1 MHLKKR
7 RNIFSLSYNECM
19 KNLLSLFM
27 MLMFVGVLEAK
38 EVVKIGVL
46 AHKNYE
52 STHQMWDP
60 TAEYLK
66 TKIPEYD
73 FHIIPL
79 RFEEFP
85 TYLRDQKI
93 DFVITNSAF
102 YVDLESN
109 FGISRIATL
118 KNKDFNGKAQTEFG
132 GVLFKRASNTEIQRV
147 EDLKNKKFAAVDP
160 ESFGGWIMALRELK
174 EQGVREKDLKTTF
187 YGTHESVV
195 FAVLDGKADAGTVRS
210 DTLERMAAEGKI
222 HLNDFTLLERKN
234 YPDFFYQTSTRLY
247 PEWPIATT
255 KHTAN
260 ALAEKVAVA
269 LISMPEQSKAAES
282 SKSMGWTIPLD
293 YQSIHE
299 CLRELEMG
307 PYKHFREDAF
317 ISFVKQYWYYA
328 LIAILVLLLSQFI
341 ALYIARINAKLRDTQ
356 HELEVLNNSLEEKIH
371 EKTEHLYHESLKL
384 EEAYLNEKYLR
395 SILRTVADINQMLIT
410 TRSIDELIDKA
421 TLCLSSNESFK
432 RAKISLVQG
441 GELLVAAV
449 YGVGEDKNITEIER
463 TVRAEKKNVM
473 VRDTN
478 TALLS
483 PECKDNMV
491 SHGIKAIYA
500 LPLKS
505 STYSDEVIGVL
516 TICTGREE
524 GFSIEEQKMIEELA
538 GDIGFALNSYAQQNH
553 INELYDERLE
563 SYESFI
569 DAMVNMIE
577 QRDTY
582 TAGHTVR
589 VAHYAELIAREME
602 LGEKEIQLL
611 VESAK
616 LHDIG
621 KVVTPDSILLKPGK
635 LSALEY
641 ELIKEHAKAGYE
653 VLSNVHLYKE
663 LADIMIDH
671 HERYDGSG
679 YPAGKKG
686 GEISLLGHIM
696 AVADSFDAMTTNRIY
711 KPRKEVKESLM
722 ELSEL
727 SGTWYH
733 PAVVNAALKVLADVS
748 IDTTIHQMRDNTPLE
763 EERLS
768 YFFKDRLTKLYNEDY
783 FMMVVN
789 GRSRHLKPQK
799 FTLISFVDFH
809 RYNKAFGWE
818 KGNAMISGFAD
829 YLTQALPDALIFR
842 VWGDRFL
849 IADFEGDITALLSR
863 SPLSEAKIET
873 TVKEIPI
880 SSDRLEELM
889 RDKGHE
895 N

>member
-1 MHLKKR
+1 MKK
-7 RNIFSLSYNECM
+7 IILVFLLLFTLEPFTSLC
-19 KNLLSLFM
+19 
-27 MLMFVGVLEAK
+27 AK
-38 EVVKIGVL
+38 ESVHIGVL

-52 STHQMWDP
+52 STHMMWDP
-60 TAEYLK
+60 TAEYLN

-73 FHIIPL
+73 FHITPL
-79 RFEEFP
+79 RFEEFLP
-85 TYLRDQKI
+85 YLRDRKI
-93 DFVITNSAF
+93 DFVITNSAY
-102 YVDLESN
+102 YVDLESS

-118 KNKDFNGKAQTEFG
+118 KNKDFNGKVQTEFG
-132 GVLFKRASNTEIQRV
+132 GVIFKRASNTAIQSV
-147 EDLKNKKFAAVDP
+147 DDLKNKKFAAVDA

-174 EQGVREKDLKTTF
+174 EQGISEKDLKTTF
-187 YGTHESVV
+187 YGTHESAV
-195 FAVLDGKADAGTVRS
+195 FAVLDGKADAGTVRT
-210 DTLERMAAEGKI
+210 DTLERMAGEGKI
-222 HLNDFTLLERKN
+222 NLNDFTLLEQKN

-255 KHTAN
+255 KHTSN

-269 LISMPEQSKAAES
+269 LISMPQHSEAAEA

-317 ISFVKQYWYYA
+317 ISFVKQYWYYGVIT
-328 LIAILVLLLSQFI
+328 LLVLLVSQFI

-356 HELEVLNNSLEEKIH
+356 QALETLNDSLEDKIRD
-371 EKTEHLYHESLKL
+371 KTEHLYSESLKL

-395 SILRTVADINQMLIT
+395 SILRTVADVNQMLIT
-410 TRSIDELIDKA
+410 TRSKDELIDKA

-432 RAKISLVQG
+432 RAKISLVHE
-441 GELLVAAV
+441 GELSVAAA
-449 YGVGEDKNITEIER
+449 YGIGEDNTITWIER
-463 TVRAEKKNVM
+463 KVYEEKKNFM
-473 VRDTN
+473 ITNMADVRIT
-478 TALLS
+478 
-483 PECKDNMV
+483 PECRENIV
-491 SHGIKAIYA
+491 LHGIKAIYA

-505 STYSDEVIGVL
+505 STFSDEVIGVL
-516 TICTGREE
+516 TICTGRDN
-524 GFSIEEQKMIEELA
+524 GFSVEEQKMIEELS
-538 GDIGFALNSYAQQNH
+538 GDIGFALNSFTQQNH

-589 VAHYAELIAREME
+589 VAYYAELIAKEME
-602 LGEKEIQLL
+602 LSEKEIQLL

-635 LSALEY
+635 LSNLEY

-663 LADIMIDH
+663 LADIMVDH

-679 YPAGKKG
+679 YPYGKKG

-711 KPRKEVKESLM
+711 KPRKEVKESLI

-733 PAVVNAALKVLADVS
+733 PAVVNAAVKVLSDIE
-748 IDTTIHQMRDNTPLE
+748 IDTTINQIGQTPLE

-783 FMMVVN
+783 FMMVIN
-789 GRSRHLKPQK
+789 GRSRYSKPNK
-799 FTLISFVDFH
+799 FTVISLIDFH

-818 KGNAMISGFAD
+818 SGNTMIARFAD
-829 YLTQALPDALIFR
+829 FLMHKLPERLMFR
-842 VWGDRFL
+842 VWGDRFV
-849 IADFEGDITALLSR
+849 IADFEGNLEEVLSE
-863 SPLSEAKIET
+863 SPLVEAGIKTAI
-873 TVKEIPI
+873 KEI
-880 SSDRLEELM
+880 STTTDNLEGML
-889 RDKGHE
+889 RDKVI
-895 N
+895 

>member
-1 MHLKKR
+1 MKKLKVV
-7 RNIFSLSYNECM
+7 F
-19 KNLLSLFM
+19 LSLFIF
-27 MLMFVGVLEAK
+27 LLSVSLSAK
-38 EVVKIGVL
+38 ETVYIGVL

-52 STHQMWDP
+52 STHMMWDP
-60 TAEYLK
+60 TATYLN
-66 TKIPEYD
+66 TTIPEYD

-79 RFEEFP
+79 RFEEFLP
-85 TYLRDQKI
+85 YLRDKKI
-93 DFVITNSAF
+93 DFVITNSAY
-102 YVDLESN
+102 YVDLESS

-118 KNKDFNGKAQTEFG
+118 KNKDFNGKSQTEFG
-132 GVLFKRASNTEIQRV
+132 GVIFKRTSNTTIESI
-147 EDLKNKKFAAVDP
+147 EDLKNKKFAAVDA

-174 EQGVREKDLKTTF
+174 ERGISEKDLKTTF
-187 YGTHESVV
+187 YGTHESAV
-195 FAVLDGKADAGTVRS
+195 FAVLDGKADAGTVRT

-222 HLNDFTLLERKN
+222 KLDDFTLLERKN

-255 KHTAN
+255 KHTSN
-260 ALAEKVAVA
+260 ALAERVAVA
-269 LISMPEQSKAAES
+269 LISMPQGSEAAQA

-307 PYKHFREDAF
+307 PYKHFREDVF
-317 ISFVKQYWYYA
+317 ISFIKQYWYYVVIA
-328 LIAILVLLLSQFI
+328 LLGLIVSQFI
-341 ALYIARINAKLRDTQ
+341 VLYIARINAKLRDTQ
-356 HELEVLNNSLEEKIH
+356 QKLETLNDSLEEKID
-371 EKTEHLYHESLKL
+371 EKTEHLYNESLKL

-395 SILRTVADINQMLIT
+395 SILRTVADVNQMLIT

-432 RAKISLVQG
+432 RAKISLVHE
-441 GELLVAAV
+441 GELRVAAA
-449 YGVGEDKNITEIER
+449 YGIGEDKSITWIER
-463 TVRAEKKNVM
+463 KVYDEKKNLM
-473 VRDTN
+473 LTDMDDKRM
-478 TALLS
+478 S
-483 PECKDNMV
+483 PECRENIT
-491 SHGIKAIYA
+491 SHGVKAIYV

-505 STYSDEVIGVL
+505 STFSDEVIGVL
-516 TICTGREE
+516 TICTGREN
-524 GFSIEEQKMIEELA
+524 GFNIEEQKMIEELS
-538 GDIGFALNSYAQQNH
+538 GDIGFALNSFAQQSH

-589 VAHYAELIAREME
+589 VAYYAELIAREME
-602 LGEKEIQLL
+602 LSEKEIQSLI
-611 VESAK
+611 ESAK

-635 LSALEY
+635 LSNLEY

-679 YPAGKKG
+679 YPYGKKG

-711 KPRKEVKESLM
+711 KPRKEVKESLI

-733 PAVVNAALKVLADVS
+733 PAVVNAAVKVLADVV
-748 IDTTIHQMRDNTPLE
+748 IDTTINQIGETPLE

-783 FMMVVN
+783 FMMVIN
-789 GRSRHLKPQK
+789 SRSRHSKPNK
-799 FTLISFVDFH
+799 FTVISLIDFH
-809 RYNKAFGWE
+809 RYNKTFGWE
-818 KGNAMISGFAD
+818 SGNTMIANFAD
-829 YLTQALPDALIFR
+829 FLIHKFPDNLMFR
-842 VWGDRFL
+842 VWGDRFV
-849 IADFEGDITALLSR
+849 IADYEGNLDEVLSE
-863 SPLSEAKIET
+863 SPLVEVGIKTAI
-873 TVKEIPI
+873 KEIA
-880 SSDRLEELM
+880 STADNLEGML
-889 RDKGHE
+889 RDKVI
-895 N
+895 

>member
-1 MHLKKR
+1 MKKLAELFLLFS
-7 RNIFSLSYNECM
+7 IFICALN
-19 KNLLSLFM
+19 
-27 MLMFVGVLEAK
+27 AK
-38 EVVKIGVL
+38 ETVQIGVL

-52 STHQMWDP
+52 STHMMWDP
-60 TAEYLK
+60 TAEYLN

-79 RFEEFP
+79 RFEEFLP
-85 TYLRDQKI
+85 YLRDKKI
-93 DFVITNSAF
+93 DFVITNSAY
-102 YVDLESN
+102 YVDLESS

-132 GVLFKRASNTEIQRV
+132 GVIFKRASNTTIQSV

-174 EQGVREKDLKTTF
+174 ELGIRDKDLKTTF
-187 YGTHESVV
+187 YGTHESAV
-195 FAVLDGKADAGTVRS
+195 FAVLDGKADAGTVRT

-222 HLNDFTLLERKN
+222 NINDFTLLEQKN

-255 KHTAN
+255 KHTSN
-260 ALAEKVAVA
+260 AMAEKVAVA
-269 LISMPEQSKAAES
+269 LISMPQHSEAAEA

-299 CLRELEMG
+299 CLKELEMG

-317 ISFVKQYWYYA
+317 ISFVKQYWYYGVIA
-328 LIAILVLLLSQFI
+328 LLVLFLSQI
-341 ALYIARINAKLRDTQ
+341 IVLYIARINAKLRDTQ
-356 HELEVLNNSLEEKIH
+356 RELEILNDSLEEKIR
-371 EKTEHLYHESLKL
+371 EKTEHLYNESVKL

-395 SILRTVADINQMLIT
+395 SILRTVADVNQMLIT
-410 TRSIDELIDKA
+410 TRSKYELIDKA

-432 RAKISLVQG
+432 RAKISLIEE
-441 GELLVAAV
+441 GELRVAAA
-449 YGVGEDKNITEIER
+449 YGIGEDKTITWIER
-463 TVRAEKKNVM
+463 KAHEEKKNLM
-473 VRDTN
+473 ITDLDDARM
-478 TALLS
+478 S
-483 PECKDNMV
+483 PECRENIA

-505 STYSDEVIGVL
+505 STFSDEVIGVL
-516 TICTGREE
+516 TICTGREN
-524 GFSIEEQKMIEELA
+524 GFNIEEQKMIEELS
-538 GDIGFALNSYAQQNH
+538 GDIGFALNSFAQQKH

-589 VAHYAELIAREME
+589 VSHYAELIAREME
-602 LGEKEIQLL
+602 LSEKEIQLL

-635 LSALEY
+635 LSNLEY

-679 YPAGKKG
+679 YPYGKKG

-711 KPRKEVKESLM
+711 KPRKEVKESLI

-733 PAVVNAALKVLADVS
+733 PAVVNAAIKVLADVS
-748 IDTTIHQMRDNTPLE
+748 IDTTINQIGHTPLE

-783 FMMVVN
+783 FMMVIN
-789 GRSRHLKPQK
+789 GRSRHSKPKK
-799 FTLISFVDFH
+799 FTVISLIDFH

-818 KGNAMISGFAD
+818 RGNTMIADFAD
-829 YLTQALPDALIFR
+829 FLMQKLPERLMFR
-842 VWGDRFL
+842 VWGDRFV
-849 IADFEGDITALLSR
+849 IADYEGNLDEVLSE
-863 SPLSEAKIET
+863 SPLVEAGIKTAI
-873 TVKEIPI
+873 KEIA
-880 SSDRLEELM
+880 STADNLEGML
-889 RDKGHE
+889 RDKVI
-895 N
+895 